1 MSSDMSN
8 ESRSRGT
15 SGDSSNS
22 VSSGAGTAST
32 GATTPNVGYPE
43 DDRGQK
49 ARGLNDAVVKPGRT
63 SSEERVNGDAVLGL
77 GGVLTGGRV
86 GS

>member
-1 MSSDMSN
+1 MSN

-49 ARGLNDAVVKPGRT
+49 ARGLDDAVVRPGRAT
-63 SSEERVNGDAVLGL
+63 GEELVDGDAVLGL
-77 GGVLTGGRV
+77 GGELTGGRM